1 MEILALLIPISMLLV
16 GAAAWAFIWAVD
28 HRQFEDLDN
37 QALDILND
45 LDEND
50 T

>member
-16 GAAAWAFIWAVD
+16 GAAAWAFLWAVD
-28 HRQFEDLDN
+28 HRQFEDLDK
-37 QALDILND
+37 QSMDILND
-45 LDEND
+45 QDEND

>member
-16 GAAAWAFIWAVD
+16 GAAAWAFLWAVD
-28 HRQFEDLDN
+28 HRQFEDLDS
-37 QALDILND
+37 QAMDILND

>member
-1 MEILALLIPISMLLV
+1 MEILALLIPISMVLV
-16 GAAAWAFIWAVD
+16 GAAAWAFLWAVD

-37 QALDILND
+37 KAMDILND